1 MIGLGS
7 DKKLAGGGGGWISSR
22 SGWLLELLT
31 ELTKDPRNAC
41 STSTLPW
48 LKLHCSKG
56 MDKSCVPYILIISLL
71 TERIPSLCW
80 RAKQTWARQG
90 KAELVRWE
98 HTGCISV
105 RFNGEKMHFK
115 HFQENVHTLYTM
127 YSVFFYCSSLRKKKT
142 KFCWLIAPCSLQILD
157 FIIFPF
163 N

>member
-80 RAKQTWARQG
+80 RAKQTWARRQVQG
-90 KAELVRWE
+90 WTCPLGAHRMHFCQVQRWE
-98 HTGCISV
+98 NAFYTFSGKCTYIVH
-105 RFNGEKMHFK
+105 
-115 HFQENVHTLYTM
+115 NVQC
-127 YSVFFYCSSLRKKKT
+127 VFYCSSLRKKKQSFAGSLHPVLY
-142 KFCWLIAPCSLQILD
+142 KF
-157 FIIFPF
+157 
-163 N
+163 